1 MSALAG
7 GAALQ
12 GEAAGARGP
21 EPAPAAWYREV
32 VISAELLLGPTAANY
47 RLEQAQW
54 VGNSPQKCS
63 PDPRQNM
70 SVGTSLGGP
79 EPGSIV
85 WALQWFT

>member
-32 VISAELLLGPTAANY
+32 VISAELLLGPMAANY
-47 RLEQAQW
+47 RLEQAQ
-54 VGNSPQKCS
+54 
-63 PDPRQNM
+63 
-70 SVGTSLGGP
+70 
-79 EPGSIV
+79 
-85 WALQWFT
+85 